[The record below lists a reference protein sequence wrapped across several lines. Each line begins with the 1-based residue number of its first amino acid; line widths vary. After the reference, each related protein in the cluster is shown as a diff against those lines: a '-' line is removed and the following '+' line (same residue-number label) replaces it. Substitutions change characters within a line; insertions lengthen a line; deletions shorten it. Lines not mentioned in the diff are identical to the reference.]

1 MKIIT
6 ERNGWPIEEMLTKS
20 RGWPVEISVPAFENK
35 DVEVHLAL
43 EVSDSSGKLLVQ
55 PKIVGPDTIVLT
67 DFDGQEQAFRLKVA
81 RDIKFTTKG
90 IMLYRNE
97 AEIIPLSV
105 KAEIV
110 DDNQAVEIYE
120 MDIGNY

>member
-6 ERNGWPIEEMLTKS
+6 ERNGWPIEEVTTKS
-20 RGWPVEISVPAFENK
+20 RGWPVEISVPNFENK
-35 DVEVHLAL
+35 DVEVELAL
-43 EVSDSSGKLLVQ
+43 DVTDSSGKLLVQ
-55 PKIVGPDTIVLT
+55 PKIVGPDSIVLT
-67 DFDGQEQAFRLKVA
+67 DFEGVEQVFRLKAA
-81 RDIKFTTKG
+81 RDIKFSTKG

-120 MDIGNY
+120 MEIGNY